1 MDVAAAAERAANGH
15 VAASRRSAQPVVIKH
30 AALAGLQLSPTV
42 PPRADGANLWPAA
55 DDARAERVGELG
67 ASASHSGLTPPDS
80 SRSSLRNILASMRG
94 GFTGIVAAAPPPA
107 SSVEGGAASSPSAPA
122 HDLRLPLIERKEAG
136 LRALE
141 GLRESITG
149 ARGGRPLPTRSF
161 SHSRFPKR
169 DAATHLPFG
178 PNPYAAASAAA
189 ASAQAGS
196 NVTPPRGTR
205 ALEPLLPE
213 HAPGESPLARGALA
227 AAGSRTSSSASLD
240 GILGGAG
247 GGPVGWTDDLE
258 FVYDLLRSEEL
269 HHMLA
274 VADASWDSSEGM
286 RTKLASKDLRDYF
299 RAIFSPDA
307 MPAEAD
313 DQLLAHERQTNE
325 CAGGGVGAGG
335 GAGDE
340 GGFSSAH
347 IAVANGRAPIRG
359 DVAQRLRAP
368 SRFSLGGASRPVGS
382 RRSSSSAAIVRR
394 AARRSLA
401 DEDTSMVPVL
411 LASLASADDARIL
424 RWSGEIAAGDEDIS
438 ILDLSRVVA
447 DPLTFV
453 AMVLF
458 SRHKLNDTFG
468 IGFARMQSF
477 CKALNAGY
485 RDSNAFHNQVHA
497 ADVCYAMHV
506 FILHSGVVEQRGL
519 EPFHILAVLFGA
531 LVHDFR
537 HPGVTNT
544 FLITTADPLA
554 LTYNDR
560 SVLENY
566 HAAEAFKLM
575 QHAQYNLLRALDGK
589 QQRELRTL
597 VVKLILSTDMAEHFG
612 QVTELVSTAPKPVR
626 RAALRARAGDGS
638 AALRMLRLTRAP
650 VSLGVRRRSRRP
662 HASSVASRARAVVG
676 GFVGGRSQRRLG
688 RRCGR
693 SGWRA
698 HRARPGACNPDAHG
712 GHFTP
717 VPTVGRARQFF
728 DSNTRRVLRAGRPRA
743 EA

>member
-1 MDVAAAAERAANGH
+1 
-15 VAASRRSAQPVVIKH
+15 
-30 AALAGLQLSPTV
+30 
-42 PPRADGANLWPAA
+42 
-55 DDARAERVGELG
+55 
-67 ASASHSGLTPPDS
+67 
-80 SRSSLRNILASMRG
+80 
-94 GFTGIVAAAPPPA
+94 
-107 SSVEGGAASSPSAPA
+107 
-122 HDLRLPLIERKEAG
+122 
-136 LRALE
+136 
-141 GLRESITG
+141 
-149 ARGGRPLPTRSF
+149 
-161 SHSRFPKR
+161 
-169 DAATHLPFG
+169 
-178 PNPYAAASAAA
+178 
-189 ASAQAGS
+189 
-196 NVTPPRGTR
+196 
-205 ALEPLLPE
+205 
-213 HAPGESPLARGALA
+213 
-227 AAGSRTSSSASLD
+227 
-240 GILGGAG
+240 
-247 GGPVGWTDDLE
+247 
-258 FVYDLLRSEEL
+258 
-269 HHMLA
+269 MLA